1 MLKKKCSAGM
11 AAAILIGSC
20 AVSEACPL
28 CFSRGAS
35 PDLINA
41 YFWGLVLLI
50 APTFAILS
58 VFVYAVYRIEAG
70 RNAAEGLLSAAAAP
84 AAEKTVQSDTK
95 EAVLS

>member
-1 MLKKKCSAGM
+1 MLKKKCSVWIAV
-11 AAAILIGSC
+11 AILLGSC
-20 AVSEACPL
+20 AVAEACPL

-50 APTFAILS
+50 VPTFAILS

-70 RNAAEGLLSAAAAP
+70 RNAAEGLPAAATAP
-84 AAEKTVQSDTK
+84 AAEKIARSDTK